1 MGHDVIKR
9 HHQSEP
15 AHSAGEWGAP
25 HQAAWSP
32 GNDAS
37 ELHNKRVTEGE
48 LAVNG
53 WAQ

>member
-1 MGHDVIKR
+1 MMSLRDTIKVSLLTQLENGE
-9 HHQSEP
+9 HHTRQL
-15 AHSAGEWGAP
+15 
-25 HQAAWSP
+25 WSP